1 MAFSGIRVA
10 LIAGVLL
17 FVGGTAGAATMVT
30 GALRVRPT
38 GEFSCLFTNI
48 GNRDMRV
55 SIQMVN
61 MNGTVIAQADPI
73 VAPTKTYHFKDQSP
87 AGEATHCEFEFI
99 GNPKYFRALACVG
112 TDTSGCTAV
121 APAQ

>member
-10 LIAGVLL
+10 LIAGALL
-17 FVGGTAGAATMVT
+17 FVGGTAEAATMVT

-38 GEFSCLFTNI
+38 GEFSCLFTNVS
-48 GNRDMRV
+48 NRDVSV
-55 SIQMVN
+55 SIRMVN
-61 MNGTVIAQADPI
+61 VNGTVIAQADP
-73 VAPTKTYHFKDQSP
+73 VVVPSRTYHFRDQSP
-87 AGEATHCEFEFI
+87 SGEATRCEFELS

-112 TDTSGCTAV
+112 TDTGGCTAV